1 MVYFKMMI
9 QSTMCLVYHLMSP
22 FGNDITTIDNYI
34 KIWLQSV
41 HHFEEYSNIFD
52 TKASFMW
59 YKRGNFLS
67 LLNLPDQIK
76 QFGSIRLYWEGT
88 CERYIQYVKPLMTN
102 MRNTPTYLAKQFH
115 TLQQKNMMDHIMETV
130 PNSDLNLK
138 KYTRYND
145 MKIYSDVASVA
156 EILQESEVFMCVY
169 DTTQHELDVTQ
180 LYCIVKKNDC
190 FYKVSIQ
197 CNDDGGMYHNGQ

>member
-1 MVYFKMMI
+1 
-9 QSTMCLVYHLMSP
+9 
-22 FGNDITTIDNYI
+22 
-34 KIWLQSV
+34 
-41 HHFEEYSNIFD
+41 
-52 TKASFMW
+52 MW
-59 YKRGNFLS
+59 YSRGNFLS

-76 QFGSIRLYWEGT
+76 QFGSIRFYWEGT

-169 DTTQHELDVTQ
+169 DTPQHELDQEHHTHGRSLLSGNACASAGTGKQTQ
-180 LYCIVKKNDC
+180 A
-190 FYKVSIQ
+190 SE
-197 CNDDGGMYHNGQ
+197 GQ